1 MCTSIILFRKSHDW
15 PLIIASNRDESL
27 NRKSLLPG
35 RYWNKNPYILGG
47 KDLKKN
53 GSWKS

>member
-35 RYWNKNPYILGG
+35 RYWNKYPYIVGG

-53 GSWKS
+53 GSWI